1 MHSSSSVKVSG
12 NTDLIQMQ
20 ISLKWPTCR
29 RAEIWAKILLL
40 GHAQG
45 AAPELI
51 LVGLQERTTLAALR
65 PDVDLLS
72 HRTIR
77 LDGGLYDICLRL
89 NCAL

>member
-1 MHSSSSVKVSG
+1 
-12 NTDLIQMQ
+12 
-20 ISLKWPTCR
+20 LKWPARR